1 MRVPII
7 LIKFAAREL
16 IKRNIPKQMEV
27 ILWVVLSGFAVL
39 VTALVVSLHYHRKYS
54 PVLRQISERL
64 SDKESGDKAP
74 GEADKTAANPENL
87 TAANPEN
94 PAAANPENPTD
105 EPFDY
110 PVDIAPQET
119 AKEARLVEDADE
131 LLFRQLT
138 DAIRNEQLY
147 TVPKF
152 GRAELVERFHLSSKR
167 ISTAF
172 SMAGTSV
179 PEFIR
184 ECRLEH
190 ARQLMIERPDM
201 TLIEI
206 AAASGFVHAST
217 FTVDF
222 KNKYGASPTKYREEQ
237 QKENPDENY

>member
-27 ILWVVLSGFAVL
+27 ILWAVLSGFAVL

-74 GEADKTAANPENL
+74 GEADKTAAN
-87 TAANPEN
+87 
-94 PAAANPENPTD
+94 
-105 EPFDY
+105 

>member
-1 MRVPII
+1 
-7 LIKFAAREL
+7 
-16 IKRNIPKQMEV
+16 MEV
-27 ILWVVLSGFAVL
+27 ILWAVLSGFAVL

-74 GEADKTAANPENL
+74 GEADKTAAN
-87 TAANPEN
+87 
-94 PAAANPENPTD
+94 
-105 EPFDY
+105 

>member
-27 ILWVVLSGFAVL
+27 ILWAVLSGFAVL

-54 PVLRQISERL
+54 PVLRQMSERL
-64 SDKESGDKAP
+64 YDNNEIG
-74 GEADKTAANPENL
+74 
-87 TAANPEN
+87 
-94 PAAANPENPTD
+94 
-105 EPFDY
+105 
-110 PVDIAPQET
+110 T
-119 AKEARLVEDADE
+119 AKETKPFEDVDE
-131 LLFRQLT
+131 KLFRQLT
-138 DAIRNEQLY
+138 ETIRNEQLY

-152 GRAELVERFHLSSKR
+152 GRTELVERFHLSSKR

-172 SMAGTSV
+172 SKGGTSV

-184 ECRLEH
+184 DCRLEH

-206 AAASGFVHAST
+206 AAASGIVHAST